1 MSQINCFN
9 NLYIIVIALTPVLPD
24 GAAGA
29 GVECA
34 HRTEDLQ
41 H

>member
-9 NLYIIVIALTPVLPD
+9 NLYIIVIDLSPD